1 MNNKASL
8 SLPVL
13 FIIQGVITF
22 IISCIILVGSGRSG
36 GEVGMTP
43 ILFFMIQVVQLIFT
57 LIMYFLTKSIIKQ
70 KFHHIY
76 FFVNVISLIVI
87 FKLDKGTTSIFEN
100 TTNGFVSRT
109 IIFSQILSNILL
121 FLYYKYFIVNGK

>member
-1 MNNKASL
+1 M
-8 SLPVL
+8 PVL

-36 GEVGMTP
+36 SEVGMTP